1 LKVAKEENAFGKYL
15 TTMDDLAK
23 MLQILSTA
31 INKIKNIPVIHVN
44 IMKHNVI
51 FFSAISDLVS
61 FK

>member
-1 LKVAKEENAFGKYL
+1 
-15 TTMDDLAK
+15 MDDLAK